1 MFIRNLYPMQ
11 NYYCPDNLAIP
22 YFKYLFAFFGPLT
35 TQKRL
40 EAYSFA
46 VKNPCPDHFL
56 RTQCGKCGQGRNG
69 SQRRPWHIVP

>member
-40 EAYSFA
+40 DASFLPLKIRVRTTFREHNAESA
-46 VKNPCPDHFL
+46 VRAETEVSDAH
-56 RTQCGKCGQGRNG
+56 G
-69 SQRRPWHIVP
+69 I